1 MEKSAKRKR
10 SKINKSHL
18 MGFSAIAASSLLFL
32 TLGGI
37 FIGTQVEKSQLQKK
51 IDQATEQ
58 LKEAFA
64 ESEKLKDDEYYQLY
78 YFNDSN
84 HIITNGDKVII
95 DFAN

>member
-10 SKINKSHL
+10 SKINKSRL